1 MRPSTKADCKLT
13 SPPPLTRTNNSNNGG
28 KETHTLTRGF
38 LSVFR
43 VSIDSYMNIQ
53 LAEAQ
58 EYIKNNFSGSLGQ
71 VLIRCNNVLWIR
83 AAGPGENGD
92 VKMEG

>member
-1 MRPSTKADCKLT
+1 MFAP
-13 SPPPLTRTNNSNNGG
+13 
-28 KETHTLTRGF
+28 TH
-38 LSVFR
+38 R

-53 LAEAQ
+53 LANAE

-83 AAGPGENGD
+83 PATGQDGENGD
-92 VKMEG
+92 VKMDG